1 MTNYNIIS
9 QNTESTV
16 VTEYTPVIRKSDAF
30 QSEAELENEFIRL
43 LCEQGYERLT
53 IHTEDELID
62 NLRIQIQKL
71 NKFEFTDSEWDYFF
85 KTFLANANEGIK
97 EKTRTIHEDNI
108 KATKLDSGATKNI
121 TLIDKKNIHNNSL
134 QVLNQYEAEGKRKN
148 RYDVT
153 VLVNGLPLVHI
164 ELKKRG
170 VAIRE
175 AFNQIDRY
183 QRDSFWSGSGLFEY
197 VQIFIIS
204 NGTHTKYYSN
214 TTRFSHIE
222 NKNSRSKSKTSNSFE
237 FTSYWADTKNKI
249 IPDLVDFTR
258 TFMSKHTLL
267 NVITR
272 YCVFTVD
279 ELLLVMRPYQIA
291 ATEKILNKIQIS
303 TNYKIFSTPEA
314 GGYIWHTTGSG
325 KTLTSFKT
333 AQLAT
338 ELEYIDKVLF
348 VVDRKDLDYQTMKEY
363 DKFKKGAAN
372 SNKSTAILKQ
382 QLEDSNVKIIITT
395 IQKLDIFC
403 KQNKGSS
410 VFNQHMVI
418 IFDECHR
425 SQFGEFHA
433 NIASSFKKYHLF
445 GFTGTPI
452 FAENAGSIT
461 LSKGMKDKSGIV
473 LKTTP
478 QVFGECL
485 HDYTIINAINDENVL
500 PFKVDYIQTIKEKD
514 INDKEVSDIDREKAL
529 KDPRR
534 ISEVVTYILDHFDQK
549 TKRNAD
555 SYVHKIISN
564 VEDVAIKQA
573 LEEKT
578 NKRTRG
584 FNSIFAVAS
593 IDFAKLYYSEFKRQ
607 LQESDKPLKVA
618 MIYSYGANDEVG
630 DFVEDENSDDTDG
643 LDVSDRDFLDD
654 AIKDY
659 NLMFHTNYDTSSD
672 RFQNYYKDVSM
683 RMKNQ
688 QIDILIVVN
697 MFLTGFDAT
706 TLNTLWV
713 DKNLRYHGLLQAYSR
728 TNRILN
734 SIKTFGNIVCFR
746 NLEKATDDAL
756 RLFSDKDAGG
766 IILLRSYKDY
776 FYGFD
781 EKGRHFD
788 GYQEIVDRLLKEYPI
803 DKWQETVLGEKA
815 EKTFIK
821 LMGALLKLRNIL
833 TAFDEFEDII
843 PEITMQDYLSKYN
856 DLYDKYRRRNDEDK
870 EVIND
875 DVVFEIELVKQIEVN
890 IDYIL
895 ALIAKRKKEG
905 ATNKEIVASLGSAMN
920 SSFALRSKV
929 KLIENFIETLGT
941 EDVKKTWESY
951 IKQQIVDDLENII
964 QSENLNPGKTYQFTH
979 DSLENGRFDTS
990 GTALNQILPPMSRFS
1005 KSRASVKERVIE
1017 KLREFFDRY
1026 WDLGINVKQEDV

>member
-1 MTNYNIIS
+1 MANLNIIS

-16 VTEYTPVIRKSDAF
+16 VTEYTPVVRKSDAF

-43 LCEQGYERLT
+43 LVEQGYERLT
-53 IHTEDELID
+53 FHTEEELIV
-62 NLRIQIQKL
+62 NLRVQTEKL
-71 NKFEFTDSEWDYFF
+71 NKYKFTDSEWDYFF
-85 KTFLANANEGIK
+85 RTFLANANEGIV
-97 EKTRTIHEDNI
+97 EKTRTIQEDHV
-108 KATKLDSGATKNI
+108 KATKLDDGSTKNI
-121 TLIDKKNIHNNSL
+121 TLIDKKNIHNNSV

-164 ELKKRG
+164 ELKRRG

-175 AFNQIDRY
+175 AFNQIERY

-214 TTRFSHIE
+214 TTRFSHIQ

-237 FTSYWADTKNKI
+237 FTSYWADAKNKI
-249 IPDLVDFTR
+249 IPDLVDFTK
-258 TFMSKHTLL
+258 TFMTKHTLL
-267 NVITR
+267 NIVTK

-303 TNYKIFSTPEA
+303 TNYKVFSSPAA

-333 AQLAT
+333 AQLST
-338 ELEYIDKVLF
+338 ELDYIDKVLF

-382 QLEDSNVKIIITT
+382 QLEDNNARIIITT

-403 KQNKGSS
+403 KQNKGSE
-410 VFNQHMVI
+410 VFNKHIVL

-425 SQFGEFHA
+425 SQFGEFHK
-433 NIASSFKKYHLF
+433 NISSSFRKYHLF

-473 LKTTP
+473 FKTTP

-485 HDYTIINAINDENVL
+485 HFYTIVNAINDGNVL

-514 INDKEVSDIDREKAL
+514 IKDKDVSDIDRDRAL

-534 ISEVVTYILDHFDQK
+534 IATVVKYILEHFDQK

-555 SYVHKIISN
+555 SYVHTLISN
-564 VEDVAIKQA
+564 VTDVAIRQA
-573 LEEKT
+573 LEEKEK
-578 NKRTRG
+578 KRIKG
-584 FNSIFAVAS
+584 FNSIFATGS
-593 IDFAKLYYSEFKRQ
+593 IDFAKLYYSEFKKQ
-607 LQESDKPLKVA
+607 LKESDKPLKIA
-618 MIYSYGANDEVG
+618 LIYSYGANDEVD

-643 LDVSDRDFLDD
+643 LSVSDRDFLEN
-654 AIKDY
+654 AILDY
-659 NLMFHTNYDTSSD
+659 NQYFHTNYDTSSD
-672 RFQNYYKDVSM
+672 KFQNYYKDVSM

-713 DKNLRYHGLLQAYSR
+713 DKNLRYHGLLQAFSR

-756 RLFSDKDAGG
+756 ALFSDEDAGG
-766 IILLRSYKDY
+766 IILLRPYKDY
-776 FYGFD
+776 YEGFD
-781 EKGRHFD
+781 ENGRHFD
-788 GYQEIVDRLLKEYPI
+788 GYIEIVNKLLAEFPI
-803 DKWQETVLGEKA
+803 DQWYEKVIGEKA
-815 EKTFIK
+815 EKTFIR

-833 TAFDEFEDII
+833 TAFDEFEDIL
-843 PEITMQDYLSKYN
+843 PEIKLQDYLSKYN
-856 DLYDKYRRRNDEDK
+856 DLYDKYRRRNDDDK
-870 EVIND
+870 EIIND

-895 ALIAKRKKEG
+895 QLIAKKKGEG

-929 KLIENFIETLGT
+929 KLIENFIETLGA
-941 EDVKKTWESY
+941 EDVRKSWEAY
-951 IKQQIVDDLENII
+951 IKQKIVDDLEEII
-964 QSENLNPGKTYQFTH
+964 QSENLNASETYQFTH

-990 GTALNQILPPMSRFS
+990 GTSMNAILPPMSRFNKTRS
-1005 KSRASVKERVIE
+1005 SVKERVIE

-1026 WDLGINVKQEDV
+1026 WDLGINVKSS

>member
-1 MTNYNIIS
+1 MSTYNVIS

-16 VTEYTPVIRKSDAF
+16 VTEYFPVAKKSEAY
-30 QSEAELENEFIRL
+30 QSEAALEDAFIKLLEN
-43 LCEQGYERLT
+43 QGYERLY
-53 IHTEDELID
+53 IHTEDELIN
-62 NLRIQIQKL
+62 NLRKQIEKL
-71 NKFEFTDSEWDYFF
+71 NRYTFTDSEWKYFF
-85 KTFLANANEGIK
+85 NTFLANANEGIE
-97 EKTRTIHEDNI
+97 EKTRTIQEDSV
-108 KATKLDSGATKNI
+108 KATKLDNGTTKNI
-121 TLIDKKNIHNNSL
+121 KLIDKDNIHSNFL
-134 QVLNQYEAEGKRKN
+134 QVLNQYETEGSKKN

-175 AFNQIDRY
+175 AFNQIERY
-183 QRDSFWSGSGLFEY
+183 QRDSFWSGHGLYEY

-214 TTRFSHIE
+214 STRFNHVE
-222 NKNSRSKSKTSNSFE
+222 GKKSKVKSRTSNSFE
-237 FTSYWADTKNKI
+237 FTSYWADANNKI
-249 IPDLVDFTR
+249 IPDLMDFTK
-258 TFMSKHTLL
+258 TFMTKHTLL
-267 NVITR
+267 NVITK

-279 ELLLVMRPYQIA
+279 KNLLVMRPYQIV
-291 ATEKILNKIQIS
+291 ATERIINRIAIS
-303 TNYKIFSTPEA
+303 TQYKQLSTLNA

-333 AQLAT
+333 AQIAT
-338 ELEYIDKVLF
+338 GLDFIDKVLF

-372 SNKSTAILKQ
+372 GNKSTTILKS
-382 QLEDSNVKIIITT
+382 QLEDSESRIIITT

-403 KQNKGSS
+403 KKNKGSEA
-410 VFNQHMVI
+410 FNKHVVI

-452 FAENAGSIT
+452 FAQNAGSIT
-461 LSKGMKDKSGIV
+461 LSKGMVDKHGIV

-478 QVFGECL
+478 QVFGDCL
-485 HDYTIINAINDENVL
+485 HTYTIINAINDENVL

-514 INDKEVSDIDREKAL
+514 IADKDVTDIDRDKAL
-529 KDPRR
+529 KDERR
-534 ISEVVTYILDHFDQK
+534 ISGIVSYILEHFDQK

-555 SYVHKIISN
+555 SYVHTLIKN

-573 LEEKT
+573 LEEKYK
-578 NKRTRG
+578 KRIKG
-584 FNSIFAVAS
+584 FNSIFATSS
-593 IDFAKLYYSEFKRQ
+593 IEFAKLYYTEFKKQ
-607 LQESDKPLKVA
+607 LKDSDKPFKVA
-618 MIYSYGANDEVG
+618 LIYSYGANDEVD

-643 LDVSDRDFLDD
+643 LSISDRDFLDD

-659 NLMFHTNYDTSSD
+659 NLMFHTNYDTSAD
-672 RFQNYYKDVSM
+672 KFQNYYKDVSL

-688 QIDILIVVN
+688 EIDLLIVVN

-713 DKNLRYHGLLQAYSR
+713 DKNLKYHGLLQAFSR

-734 SIKTFGNIVCFR
+734 SIKTFGNTVCFR
-746 NLEKATDDAL
+746 NLENATDEAL
-756 RLFSDKDAGG
+756 KLFSDKNAGG
-766 IILLRSYKDY
+766 IILLRKYNDY

-781 EKGRHFD
+781 EDGRHFE
-788 GYQEIVDRLLKEYPI
+788 GYKEIVERLLSEFPI
-803 DKWQETVLGEKA
+803 EDWAEKVLGEKA

-821 LMGALLKLRNIL
+821 LMGVLLKLRNIL
-833 TAFDEFEDII
+833 TSFDEFKDILSD
-843 PEITMQDYLSKYN
+843 ITLQDYLSKYN
-856 DLYDKYRRRNDEDK
+856 DLYDKYRHRGDGDK
-870 EVIND
+870 EIIND
-875 DVVFEIELVKQIEVN
+875 DIVFEIELVKQIEVN

-895 ALIAKRKKEG
+895 ALIAKKKKEG
-905 ATNKEIVASLGSAMN
+905 VTNKEIVASLNSAMN

-929 KLIENFIETLGT
+929 KLIERFVESLGT
-941 EDVKKTWESY
+941 EDVQNSWQTYIEKK
-951 IKQQIVDDLENII
+951 IVDDLEEII
-964 QSENLNPGKTYQFTH
+964 QSENLKPKESYQFVH
-979 DSLENGRFDTS
+979 DSLENGRFDAS
-990 GTALNQILPPMSRFS
+990 GTAMNDILPSMSRFNKNRS
-1005 KSRASVKERVIE
+1005 IVKERVID

-1026 WDLGINVKQEDV
+1026 WDLSVNVEVK